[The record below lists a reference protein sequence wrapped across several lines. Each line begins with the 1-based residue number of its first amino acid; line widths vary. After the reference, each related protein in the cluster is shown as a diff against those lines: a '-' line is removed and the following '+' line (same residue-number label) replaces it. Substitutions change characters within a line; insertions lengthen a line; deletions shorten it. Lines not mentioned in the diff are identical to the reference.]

1 MQNTVRWRSDWF
13 WYICQRSWRNNYL
26 EPLVKQ
32 KWCKFLP
39 AQYECC
45 YSSQYW
51 YHRIFRPSHIFGG
64 QFTVLPLCSSFFQ
77 TMKAHWTMISQIV
90 SLEMM
95 AIKKEPA
102 YFFPRHW
109 WLSCLKRVSP
119 YFKGFRISR
128 PFSLLGDLTTVFVKK
143 KKIWWH
149 HYLDY
154 LADFFF

>member
-1 MQNTVRWRSDWF
+1 MNIKHELSPPKPLLRSTLSL
-13 WYICQRSWRNNYL
+13 IL
-26 EPLVKQ
+26 
-32 KWCKFLP
+32 
-39 AQYECC
+39 
-45 YSSQYW
+45 
-51 YHRIFRPSHIFGG
+51 G
-64 QFTVLPLCSSFFQ
+64 FTVPPLCSSFFQ

-143 KKIWWH
+143 KKSGDIIIWII
-149 HYLDY
+149 LQI
-154 LADFFF
+154 FFSKDISST

>member
-1 MQNTVRWRSDWF
+1 MTFRSVPT
-13 WYICQRSWRNNYL
+13 NPYL
-26 EPLVKQ
+26 ESLVKRNG
-32 KWCKFLP
+32 CKFRQLCLHSTSVVILSNIGTP
-39 AQYECC
+39 
-45 YSSQYW
+45 
-51 YHRIFRPSHIFGG
+51 RIFRPSYIFGG
-64 QFTVLPLCSSFFQ
+64 QFTVPPLCSSFFQ

-128 PFSLLGDLTTVFVKK
+128 PFSLLGDLTTVFCEEKK
-143 KKIWWH
+143 N
-149 HYLDY
+149 LVTS
-154 LADFFF
+154 LFGLSCRFFFLRT